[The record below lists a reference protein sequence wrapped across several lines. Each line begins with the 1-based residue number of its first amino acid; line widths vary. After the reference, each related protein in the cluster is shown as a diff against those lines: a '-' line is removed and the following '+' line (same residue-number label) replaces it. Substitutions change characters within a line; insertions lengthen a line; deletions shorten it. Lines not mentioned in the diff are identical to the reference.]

1 MVQSAADPTP
11 GARGLCTY
19 GDDSAWFAKHAVHRA
34 RAIAICNNCPIQRKC
49 ALDALELDA
58 TDGVWGGVWLPGLR
72 DSEGL
77 AAARAKLAAVAERLA
92 RQSHAQ
98 KAWRAK
104 IQAALEYT
112 AERTKLAEAADQR
125 AKHSKDQQKRLAT
138 MPAASEYTAERGRES
153 A

>member
-19 GDDSAWFAKHAVHRA
+19 GDDSDWFAKHAVHRA

-77 AAARAKLAAVAERLA
+77 AAARAKLAATAERLT
-92 RQSHAQ
+92 RQSDAQ
-98 KAWRAK
+98 QAWRAK
-104 IQAALEYT
+104 MQAALEYT
-112 AERTKLAEAADQR
+112 AERTKLAEAAKQR
-125 AKHSKDQQKRLAT
+125 KDQQERLAT
-138 MPAASEYTAERGRES
+138 MRAASECTAERGRES